1 MKVAETL
8 LDFIGNTPLLS
19 LNALDTSLQGNVY
32 GKCEF
37 LNPSGSVKDRAALAM
52 IETAEKSGRINKDT
66 VIIEPTSGN
75 TGVALA
81 MVCAIKGYKLI
92 ITMPESMTLER
103 RRLLTAYGVELH
115 LTPAHLQMSGAI
127 EMAQKLA
134 QQHSNA
140 FIPQQFENEAN
151 PIKHYESTGVE
162 IWDALDGKIDVAVI
176 AVGTGGTISGASKF
190 LKEKNPAIQIVAV
203 EPKGS
208 PVLSGGQAGPHM
220 IQGIGAG
227 FVPNNCDRSMIDEI
241 LLVRNEEAIQTSR
254 DLAANLGV
262 LVGYSAGANVFAALK
277 VAKRVDMKGKNIVT
291 ILCDV
296 GERYLTTDLF
306 DMKRSL

>member
-1 MKVAETL
+1 MKKIGETI
-8 LDFIGNTPLLS
+8 LDFVGQTPLLNLSS
-19 LNALDTSLQGNVY
+19 LSKELGGIVY

-37 LNPSGSVKDRAALAM
+37 FNPSGSVKDRAALAM
-52 IETAEKSGRINKDT
+52 IESAEKSGRINKDT

-81 MVCAIKGYKLI
+81 MVCAVKGYRLI

-134 QQHSNA
+134 QQYPNS

-151 PIKHYESTGVE
+151 PEKHYHSTGEE
-162 IWDALDGKIDVAVI
+162 IWEDLQGKIDAVVI
-176 AVGTGGTISGASKF
+176 AVGTGGSISGVSKF
-190 LKEKNPAIQIVAV
+190 LKSKNPALKVFAV
-203 EPKGS
+203 EPKDS
-208 PVLSGGQAGPHM
+208 PVLSGGNAGPHM

-227 FVPNNCDRSMIDEI
+227 FIPKNCSQDVIDEI
-241 LLVRNEEAIQTSR
+241 ILVANEEAIQTAR
-254 DLAANLGV
+254 NLAEKTGV
-262 LVGYSAGANVFAALK
+262 LVGFSAGANVFAALQ
-277 VAKRVDMKGKNIVT
+277 VAKRKELTGKNIVT
-291 ILCDV
+291 ILADFFFYRFV
-296 GERYLTTDLF
+296 ILH
-306 DMKRSL
+306 SLIL